1 MSDGLADG
9 TADHRHGR
17 YILSG
22 ISGDGGADSIDGEE
36 LANACRRLGIAGPL
50 EPLMREMKK
59 ENGHHQHHHHHHHHQ
74 HHSSSGGGGGG
85 AIVSSNNK
93 EQPTSGHHH
102 RKYAH
107 KSERKSSSAT
117 RHKEQH
123 LDEGDVKNKSSTY
136 GQESWGRDSGAR
148 DLSPEPSSHRM
159 PTSSGTDSQLTDNE
173 GTGGGNTSSM
183 IHLANKVRHIVIFFL
198 LIKYIYKFVCIWS
211 VLKCNTQ
218 HIQILLRPS
227 NILSAQAA

>member
-9 TADHRHGR
+9 TSDHRHGR

-22 ISGDGGADSIDGEE
+22 ISGDGGADSIDGED
-36 LANACRRLGIAGPL
+36 LASACRRLGIAGPL

-59 ENGHHQHHHHHHHHQ
+59 ENSSGNSHHQHHHHHHHHQ
-74 HHSSSGGGGGG
+74 HHSSSGGGGGVV
-85 AIVSSNNK
+85 ISSNNK
-93 EQPTSGHHH
+93 EQTTSGHHH

-148 DLSPEPSSHRM
+148 DLSPPEPSSHRM

-173 GTGGGNTSSM
+173 GPGGGNTASM
-183 IHLANKVRHIVIFFL
+183 IHLANKVRHN
-198 LIKYIYKFVCIWS
+198 LILC
-211 VLKCNTQ
+211 
-218 HIQILLRPS
+218 
-227 NILSAQAA
+227 